1 MERGKN
7 MANLRLNQVVAI
19 EKGAKVVGESALTQA
34 YQQAQKPGPWNGVT
48 RTYQPKDEDGDQLPP
63 ESTRV
68 QFKGQDLLNNVRQNF
83 GRLLDVTATKD
94 EGNTQARADVIVDGE
109 IILAQLPVPT
119 LLYLEKKLGDLQNSL
134 LRSLPVVDPA
144 DVWTWDENQGVYRAE
159 PVQTTRTKKV
169 PKAFVKAQATDKH
182 PAQVEVFTEDVSVG
196 TWTTTKLSGAFT
208 ETRKAEL
215 LDKVR
220 RLIQAVKEAR
230 ELANVTEVRD
240 VRIGEAVFNFLG
252 W

>member
-1 MERGKN
+1 
-7 MANLRLNQVVAI
+7 MANLKLNQVVAI
-19 EKGAKVVGESALTQA
+19 EKGAKTMGEASLTHA
-34 YQQAQKPGPWNGVT
+34 YHAAQKLGPWSGVT
-48 RTYQPKDEDGDQLPP
+48 RVYQPKDDDGDTLPP

-68 QFKGQDLLNNVRQNF
+68 QFKGQDLLNNVRLNL
-83 GRLLDVTATKD
+83 GRLLDITATKD
-94 EGNTQARADVIVDGE
+94 EGNTQARADVVVDGQL
-109 IILAQLPVPT
+109 ILSQLPVPT

-144 DVWTWDENQGVYRAE
+144 DEWTFDENQGVYRSE
-159 PVQTTRTKKV
+159 PVQTVRTKKV
-169 PKAFVKAQATDKH
+169 PRAFEKAKATDKH
-182 PAQVEVFTEDVSVG
+182 PAQVEVFTEDIAVG

-240 VRIGEAVFNFLG
+240 VRIGEAVFDYLG

>member
-1 MERGKN
+1 MERGKD
-7 MANLRLNQVVAI
+7 MANLKLNQVIAI
-19 EKGAKVVGESALTQA
+19 EKGAKATGEASLTAA
-34 YQQAQKPGPWNGVT
+34 YHAAQKLGPWNGVT
-48 RTYQPKDEDGDQLPP
+48 RVYQPKDEDGDTLPP

-68 QFKGQDLLNNVRQNF
+68 QFKGQDLLNSVRLNL
-83 GRLLDVTATKD
+83 GRLMDVTATKD

-109 IILAQLPVPT
+109 LILSQLPVPT

-134 LRSLPVVDPA
+134 LRSLPVLDPA
-144 DVWTWDENQGVYRAE
+144 DDWNLDENQGVYKSE
-159 PVQTTRTKKV
+159 PVQTVRTKKV
-169 PKAFVKAQATDKH
+169 PRAFEKAKATDKH
-182 PAQVEVFTEDVSVG
+182 PAQVEVFTEDIPVG

-215 LDKVR
+215 LEKVR

-240 VRIGEAVFNFLG
+240 VRIGEAVFDYLG

>member
-1 MERGKN
+1 
-7 MANLRLNQVVAI
+7 MANLKLNQVVAI
-19 EKGAKVVGESALTQA
+19 EKGAKATGEKALTDAYHLAQA
-34 YQQAQKPGPWNGVT
+34 KGPWGGVI
-48 RTYQPKDEDGDQLPP
+48 RVYQPKDEDGDQLPP

-68 QFKGQDLLNNVRQNF
+68 QVRGQDVLDQVRLNF
-83 GRLLDVTATKD
+83 GRLLDITATKD
-94 EGNTQARADVIVDGE
+94 EGNTQARADVVVDGE
-109 IILAQLPVPT
+109 VVLSQLPVPT

-134 LRSLPVVDPA
+134 LRSLPILDPA
-144 DVWTWDENQGVYRAE
+144 DSWEWDENQGVYKAE
-159 PVQTTRTKKV
+159 QVQTIRTKKV
-169 PKAFVKAQATDKH
+169 PKSFLKAPATEKH
-182 PAQVEVFTEDVSVG
+182 PAQVEVFTEDVNVG

-208 ETRKAEL
+208 ETRKMEL

-240 VRIGEAVFNFLG
+240 VRIGEAVFNYLG

>member
-1 MERGKN
+1 
-7 MANLRLNQVVAI
+7 MANLKLSQVVAI
-19 EKGAKVVGESALTQA
+19 EKGAKVNGESALTQA
-34 YQQAQKPGPWNGVT
+34 YQWAQKPGPWNGVT

-215 LDKVR
+215 LEKVR

>member
-1 MERGKN
+1 
-7 MANLRLNQVVAI
+7 MANLKLNQVVAI
-19 EKGAKVVGESALTQA
+19 EKGAKVTGESALTQA
-34 YQQAQKPGPWNGVT
+34 YQWAQKPGPWNGVT

-68 QFKGQDLLNNVRQNF
+68 QFKGQDLLNGVRLNF
-83 GRLLDVTATKD
+83 GRLLDITATKD
-94 EGNTQARADVIVDGE
+94 EGNTQARADVVVDGE
-109 IILAQLPVPT
+109 IVLSQLPVPT

-159 PVQTTRTKKV
+159 PVQTIRTKKV
-169 PKAFVKAQATDKH
+169 PKSFLKAPPTDKH
-182 PAQVEVFTEDVSVG
+182 PAQVEVFTEDVNVG

-215 LDKVR
+215 LEKVR

-240 VRIGEAVFNFLG
+240 VRIGEAVFNYLG